1 MLEASVASIG
11 RITDMVDSTADRSHD
26 GAALAADVV
35 RQNCAVAQV
44 RQTLENLDRG
54 SQQDAAL
61 VEQTA
66 SAICALYDQAQAL
79 NRTVA
84 RFRLPAG

>member
-1 MLEASVASIG
+1 VGYERLTIDRIVERAEA
-11 RITDMVDSTADRSHD
+11 MTARGSEI
-26 GAALAADVV
+26 AADVV
-35 RQNCAVAQV
+35 RQNSAVAQV

-66 SAICALYDQAQAL
+66 SAVGALYDQAQAL

-84 RFRLPAG
+84 RFRLPVG